1 MPTEPGL
8 RYPGFSFPMAIS
20 SFTERAGNWLVTMST
35 GATALT
41 MVMGANAVT
50 VSNGMSLKTLGFT
63 GCDGKTISSV

>member
-1 MPTEPGL
+1 
-8 RYPGFSFPMAIS
+8 MAIS